1 MKYCTCRIVMRNFG
15 TFLAVILGWMN
26 RFNYIAT
33 PALLLFFAV
42 LPLVFFTAGGA
53 RASIVSDQCEVCH
66 SRYPG
71 MMGDLSENQK
81 YEQKNA
87 HCVNCHSDSGAET
100 IKELAGVRVPVVY
113 SLEATTH
120 ALAGGNFHGV
130 ALRGGDRRG
139 HNVSGIAAE
148 DATNGPEPPG
158 YDREMDPSLIGYDR
172 HRPLFCA
179 GSNGCH
185 GDRNIRDPLEAILGT
200 HHAVDRP
207 VDGKTTATSYRY
219 LKNTALV
226 NGVVGLEDDDWERT
240 RSATDH
246 NEYSPS
252 INEFCASCH
261 GDLHGSKAGSKNV
274 WFRHPTGIPL
284 PKRGEYLGYEIY
296 NTNAPVGREKVP
308 ETPSSVVE
316 AGSDIVICVS
326 CHMAHSG
333 PYASILRWD
342 YDDIFAGEGKGG
354 CFICHTSK
362 SGK

>member
-1 MKYCTCRIVMRNFG
+1 MDRLRDIVLP
-15 TFLAVILGWMN
+15 TLL
-26 RFNYIAT
+26 T
-33 PALLLFFAV
+33 LLFLLPVITLTAV
-42 LPLVFFTAGGA
+42 DV

-66 SRYPG
+66 GRYSG
-71 MMGDLSENQK
+71 MMGEASEDEM
-81 YEQKNA
+81 YEQRNA
-87 HCVNCHSDSGAET
+87 FCVNCHSGPGAET
-100 IKELAGVRVPVVY
+100 IMELAGLRVPVVY
-113 SLEATTH
+113 SLASTTDE
-120 ALAGGNFHGV
+120 LAGGNFHSV
-130 ALRGGDRRG
+130 SLSGGDRSG

-148 DATNGPEPPG
+148 DAKNGFEPPG

-172 HRPLFCA
+172 NRPLFCA

-207 VDGKTTATSYRY
+207 LDGKTTAKSYRY

-226 NGVVGLEDDDWERT
+226 NGVFGLEDDDWERT

-252 INEFCASCH
+252 INEFCTSCH
-261 GDLHGSKAGSKNV
+261 GDLHGSRAGSEGV

-296 NTNAPVGREKVP
+296 STNAPVGRAKVP
-308 ETPSSVVE
+308 NAPSAEVE
-316 AGSDIVICVS
+316 AGSDIVICLS
-326 CHMAHSG
+326 CHLAHSG
-333 PYASILRWD
+333 HYGSILRWD
-342 YDDIFAGEGKGG
+342 YDNIFAGKGEGG

>member
-1 MKYCTCRIVMRNFG
+1 MRDIVLPTLM
-15 TFLAVILGWMN
+15 TVLAV
-26 RFNYIAT
+26 
-33 PALLLFFAV
+33 LLAISL
-42 LPLVFFTAGGA
+42 TTGDG

-66 SRYPG
+66 SRYTG
-71 MMGDLSENQK
+71 MMGEASEDDM
-81 YEQKNA
+81 YEQRNA

-100 IKELAGVRVPVVY
+100 IMELAGLRVPVVY
-113 SLEATTH
+113 SLALTTDE
-120 ALAGGNFHGV
+120 LAGGNFHSV
-130 ALRGGDRRG
+130 AMIGGDRSG

-148 DATNGPEPPG
+148 DAKYGPEPPG
-158 YDREMDPSLIGYDR
+158 YERDMDPSLIGYNR
-172 HRPLFCA
+172 NRPLFCA

-185 GDRNIRDPLEAILGT
+185 GDRNIMDPLEAILGT

-207 VDGKTTATSYRY
+207 VDGKTTAKSYRY

-240 RSATDH
+240 RSVTDH

-252 INEFCASCH
+252 INEFCTSCH
-261 GDLHGSKAGSKNV
+261 GDLHGSRAGSNKV

-342 YDDIFAGEGKGG
+342 YDNIFAGKGKGG

-362 SGK
+362 AGK